1 MDGKTVTLQ
10 FIPRASQLPHSSDF
24 FLGALTLGQTNITIT
39 VSEWNPQLP
48 TFHSTDTQTQEQWI
62 FWFWHEK
69 IQITKKEFICHK
81 IWKII
86 NDEKWG
92 SDGARRSPKYYI
104 TAWINI
110 KKEPLLTIQNI
121 SKKYP
126 DFLQGRNNSPKNIC
140 PLLSRVRTGLL
151 NIGLRESLPDI
162 K

>member
-24 FLGALTLGQTNITIT
+24 VLGALTLGQTNIA
-39 VSEWNPQLP
+39 VSEWTPPQLP